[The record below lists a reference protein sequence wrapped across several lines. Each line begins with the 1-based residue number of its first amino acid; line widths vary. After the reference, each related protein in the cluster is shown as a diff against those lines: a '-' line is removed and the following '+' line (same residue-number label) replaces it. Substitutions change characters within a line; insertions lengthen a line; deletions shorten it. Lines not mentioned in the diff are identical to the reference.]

1 MMNDYDNYYS
11 LLDIM
16 SIVSFV
22 IGIANYNENLTQ
34 ADKADLMSAFDN
46 QTSQL
51 IIALSDKIDGLIKR
65 LEDECVFVVKDK

>member
-1 MMNDYDNYYS
+1 MMNDSDNYYS

-16 SIVSFV
+16 SIVSFA

-34 ADKADLMSAFDN
+34 TDKADLMSAFDN

-65 LEDECVFVVKDK
+65 LEEEGVFIVKDK

>member
-1 MMNDYDNYYS
+1 MMNDSDNYYS

-16 SIVSFV
+16 SIVSFA

-34 ADKADLMSAFDN
+34 TDKADLMSAFDN

-65 LEDECVFVVKDK
+65 LEEEGVFVVKDK